1 MTKQLVKPCEF
12 VGGACINCAATEQ
25 SDCEG
30 WVCSPKRLW
39 VGLTKEDKFEIAEK
53 LGLVSVEWL
62 NLMQVI
68 EDKLKERNCE

>member
-12 VGGACINCAATEQ
+12 VSGACIHCEATEREK
-25 SDCEG
+25 CEG

-39 VGLTKEDKFEIAEK
+39 IGLTKEDKFQIAEK

-62 NLMQVI
+62 N
-68 EDKLKERNCE
+68 